1 MNPRQRIL
9 ALLAGQTPDRLPW
22 LADLDYWVS
31 AMQRRGDAPPG
42 YLNSPAYFDLYR
54 ELGIGFY
61 LQGYFPFKTVYDD
74 QVRVIDVHA
83 GNRRRVGFE
92 TTHGVI
98 SGQWTYL
105 PESFSEAPSEHVIKN
120 AADLAVWREVL
131 AHTTYIPDYDELLRR
146 KALIGD
152 QGVRLAYLPRSPLM
166 QLIVEMAG
174 IANVT
179 TLWADAP
186 HALEETLRLMGAS
199 HDQAAAIA
207 LASPAECLM
216 IPENLSSEMV
226 GRRFYENYLRGYEQ
240 KWVERI
246 RQAGK
251 YSFIHMDGTL
261 RGLLRQ
267 VSTVGFDVIEAV
279 TPAPVGDLS
288 FEEMRLFAGPRQILW
303 GGLPGIY
310 FTDLVSDAEFDDFVR
325 QALTVL
331 TRQPNAVLGVADQV
345 PPGGLRQRVARV
357 AELVERYGAYV

>member
-1 MNPRQRIL
+1 M
-9 ALLAGQTPDRLPW
+9 
-22 LADLDYWVS
+22 ADLDYWVN
-31 AMQRRGDAPPG
+31 AMQRRGDVPPG

-74 QVRVIDVHA
+74 QVRVIDA
-83 GNRRRVGFE
+83 PQGNRRRVGFE
-92 TTHGVI
+92 TQHGVI
-98 SGQWTYL
+98 AGQWTYL
-105 PESFSEAPSEHVIKN
+105 PESFSEAPSQHVIQSV
-120 AADLAVWREVL
+120 ADLAVWREVL
-131 AHTTYIPDYDELLRR
+131 AHTTYLPDYAELQRR
-146 KALIGD
+146 ETLIGE
-152 QGVRLAYLPRSPLM
+152 QGVQLAYLPRSPLM

-174 IANVT
+174 IENIT

-186 HALEETLRLMGAS
+186 HELEETLRLMEAS

-288 FEEMRLFAGPRQILW
+288 FEEMRQSVGSRQILW

-345 PPGGLRQRVARV
+345 PPGGLRRRVARV
-357 AELVERYGAYV
+357 AELVERYGTYV

>member
-1 MNPRQRIL
+1 MI
-9 ALLAGQTPDRLPW
+9 
-22 LADLDYWVS
+22 
-31 AMQRRGDAPPG
+31 
-42 YLNSPAYFDLYR
+42 
-54 ELGIGFY
+54 
-61 LQGYFPFKTVYDD
+61 
-74 QVRVIDVHA
+74 
-83 GNRRRVGFE
+83 
-92 TTHGVI
+92 
-98 SGQWTYL
+98 
-105 PESFSEAPSEHVIKN
+105 
-120 AADLAVWREVL
+120 
-131 AHTTYIPDYDELLRR
+131 ELLRR

-152 QGVRLAYLPRSPLM
+152 QGVLLAYLPRSPLM

-174 IANVT
+174 IEVIT
-179 TLWADAP
+179 ELWADAP
-186 HALEETLRLMGAS
+186 RELEETLRLMEYS

-226 GRRFYENYLRGYEQ
+226 GRRFYEQYLRGYEQ
-240 KWVERI
+240 KWIERI

-267 VSTVGFDVIEAV
+267 VSSVGFDVVEAV

-288 FEEMRLFAGPRQILW
+288 FEEMRQWAGPQQILW

-310 FTDLVSDAEFDDFVR
+310 FTNLVSDAEFERFVR

-345 PPGGLRQRVARV
+345 PPGGLRRRVARV